1 MVHPHTVHLPLGA
14 LLIPWAMWRTGN
26 YYYWDQSAA
35 VLLAQIASPPASADE
50 LACPELE
57 PLNQV
62 VVRLLTSY
70 LVTYLLT

>member
-1 MVHPHTVHLPLGA
+1 MVHCHAVHLPLGA
-14 LLIPWAMWRTGN
+14 LLIPCTMWRTGN

-35 VLLAQIASPPASADE
+35 VLLAQIASPPASDDE